1 MWIPKEK
8 RTKLDRNSRRCIFL
22 GYAKGVKGYRLWD
35 PTTHKIVVSRDV
47 VFNEE
52 SFQGTK
58 KKQDDEAITSIEF
71 FNAGDEVQAEQAQVN
86 DEIVDDGLVE
96 EDEPTSYRETCEST
110 NAEKW
115 HCAIEEEIESL

>member
-1 MWIPKEK
+1 MWISKK
-8 RTKLDRNSRRCIFL
+8 KKIKLDRNSQKCIFL

-35 PTTHKIVVSRDV
+35 PTIHKIIISRDV

-52 SFQGTK
+52 SFQSIK

-71 FNAGDEVQAEQAQVN
+71 FDAGNVVQAEQAQVN
-86 DEIVDDGLVE
+86 DE
-96 EDEPTSYRETCEST
+96 EDELTSYKTACEST

-115 HCAIEEEIESL
+115 HCTMKKEMESL